1 MDMNIAIS
9 GFSDTPEVKKLI
21 EKNFNISETVDN
33 VKFLLIKN
41 DIDFVSYKS
50 SKIKQALTKNLPI
63 IYFEKIK
70 DMDFIK
76 HLKNLNLK

>member
-1 MDMNIAIS
+1 MKIAIS
-9 GFSDTPEVKKLI
+9 GFSDAPEVKKLI
-21 EKNFNISETVDN
+21 EKNFNLSETVDN

-63 IYFEKIK
+63 IYFENIQDKN
-70 DMDFIK
+70 FIK
-76 HLKNLNLK
+76 YLKRFKP

>member
-1 MDMNIAIS
+1 MNIAIS

>member
-1 MDMNIAIS
+1 MKIAIS
-9 GFSDTPEVKKLI
+9 GFSDTPEIKKLI

-50 SKIKQALTKNLPI
+50 SKIKQALTKNLPM

-70 DMDFIK
+70 DTDFIEY
-76 HLKNLNLK
+76 LKNLNLK